1 MTFCLWKTLVMAQ
14 LNHTFLYT
22 CLMKRDIA
30 APPIGRR
37 RPILNF
43 CDSGLALWFDLIDS
57 MWWNRHRVYFRT
69 LTLRGLATSMFI
81 LLESLDHCDRLQDD
95 NPERPT
101 LSSCPRHPISCLQFQ
116 DNINDCCKPL
126 FHGVASYMAID
137 SFSNTELKKYN
148 VWNFSKHLF
157 PVSQMC
163 SLI

>member
-22 CLMKRDIA
+22 CLMKRDVA

-116 DNINDCCKPL
+116 DNIMTAVSHCFMEWLATWLLIPSQIQNWR
-126 FHGVASYMAID
+126 
-137 SFSNTELKKYN
+137 NTMSGTSPNTSSLYLKCA
-148 VWNFSKHLF
+148 
-157 PVSQMC
+157 P
-163 SLI
+163 